1 MTMQTQTAERAR
13 LYLEDLQP
21 GQVHRSSGAPAS
33 VDADGIKAYARQFDP
48 QPFHLDEVAAGQSL
62 FHGLVASGWH
72 TAAMTM
78 RLLVGGELKPAGG
91 IVGTG
96 FDEFRWPS
104 HGPARR
110 RAPSRMRDPGSAAVK
125 IPDRSGTHQVA
136 DDNAEPEQRACSDPG
151 RQSSRSRRNRQE
163 RLRNQK

>member
-78 RLLVGGELKPAGG
+78 LLLVESGLPLAGG
-91 IVGTG
+91 IIGAGVEDMRWPRPVRPGDRLRVESEVLEVRPSRSKPEQGIAKIRTTTLNQNDEPVQIMTSNLVVQRRGTG
-96 FDEFRWPS
+96 
-104 HGPARR
+104 
-110 RAPSRMRDPGSAAVK
+110 AASV
-125 IPDRSGTHQVA
+125 S
-136 DDNAEPEQRACSDPG
+136 
-151 RQSSRSRRNRQE
+151 
-163 RLRNQK
+163 